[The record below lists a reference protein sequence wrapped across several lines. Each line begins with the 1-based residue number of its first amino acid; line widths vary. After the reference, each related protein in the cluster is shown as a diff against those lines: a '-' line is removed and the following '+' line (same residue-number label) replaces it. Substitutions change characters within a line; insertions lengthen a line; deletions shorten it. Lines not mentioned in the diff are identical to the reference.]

1 MSGAEPLVLAAALG
15 GTALEIQGQRQ
26 AAKERRSILN
36 QAFDEQ
42 RKTTEKSA
50 QMLADEGAMF
60 SGDQRQKAIG
70 EQEAQVYGQTQKD
83 LAGAGGDM
91 MGSETGGNVSS
102 DFMKAK
108 ADKAIAEGNRLT
120 AIAKE
125 AAKLR
130 APGMLVDSEKQRQAD
145 LMGRTGSMWNR
156 TRNMVNAGV
165 MDAQSVQEPG
175 YAQLGRL
182 AKQAAMLYA
191 LGGAGAGAGAAG
203 ATGPATTTSGTAS
216 IANFA

>member
-1 MSGAEPLVLAAALG
+1 MSGAEPLILAAALG

-42 RKTTEKSA
+42 RRTTEKSA
-50 QMLADEGAMF
+50 QMLADEGAKF
-60 SGDQRQKAIG
+60 SGDERQKAIDA
-70 EQEAQVYGQTQKD
+70 QEAAVYGQTQQD

-91 MGSETGGNVSS
+91 VGSATGGNVSS

-108 ADKAIAEGNRLT
+108 ADKAITEGNRLT

-182 AKQAAMLYA
+182 AKQAAMIYA
-191 LGGAGAGAGAAG
+191 LGGAGAGAAG
-203 ATGPATTTSGTAS
+203 ATTGAGTTMSGAPS